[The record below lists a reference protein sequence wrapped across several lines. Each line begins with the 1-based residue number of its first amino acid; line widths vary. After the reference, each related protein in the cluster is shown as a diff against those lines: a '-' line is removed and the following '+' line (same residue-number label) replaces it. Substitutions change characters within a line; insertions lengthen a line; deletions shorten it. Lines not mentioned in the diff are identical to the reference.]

1 MRERLSNRRS
11 SISYTFEC
19 EGLRYHATI
28 SRFDDGRIGE
38 VFISNTK
45 PSSQSDVNARDA
57 GVAASLAFQ
66 HGCSLDELRKALLRD
81 SQGNPSSP
89 LGAALD
95 LLTAQLP
102 GNPKS
107 QQG

>member
-1 MRERLSNRRS
+1 MRERLSNRRAS
-11 SISYTFEC
+11 TSFTFEC
-19 EGLRYHATI
+19 GGLRYHATI
-28 SRFDDGRIGE
+28 SHLDDGRIGE

-66 HGCSLDELRKALLRD
+66 FGCPLDVLRKALLRD

-95 LLTAQLP
+95 LLAQLP

>member
-1 MRERLSNRRS
+1 MRERLSNRRAS
-11 SISYTFEC
+11 TSFTFEC
-19 EGLRYHATI
+19 GGLRYHATI
-28 SRFDDGRIGE
+28 SHLDDGRIGE

-66 HGCSLDELRKALLRD
+66 FGCPLDVLRKALLRD

-102 GNPKS
+102 GNPKG